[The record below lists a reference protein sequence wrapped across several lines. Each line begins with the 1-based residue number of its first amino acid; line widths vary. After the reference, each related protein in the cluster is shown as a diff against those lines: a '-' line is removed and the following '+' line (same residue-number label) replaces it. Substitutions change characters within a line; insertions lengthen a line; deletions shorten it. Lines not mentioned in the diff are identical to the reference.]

1 MTRTV
6 AMIHGMWATPAAAV
20 QPAWQDVAD
29 AVSDWLD
36 RTSLPLPAGK
46 RA

>member
-1 MTRTV
+1 MLVIGTGKDRL
-6 AMIHGMWATPAAAV
+6 TPAAAV
-20 QPAWQDVAD
+20 QPGWQDVAD
-29 AVSDWLD
+29 AVSNWLD